1 MIQISLFVILTLLS
15 LVALGKIIFIAV
27 YYIIAHSKK
36 KAITKQL
43 ISMKKT
49 AVFLIIT
56 IILNEGVNIPKI
68 KVAFILAS
76 TTNPKEYIQRT

>member
-36 KAITKQL
+36 KAKC
-43 ISMKKT
+43 MH
-49 AVFLIIT
+49 
-56 IILNEGVNIPKI
+56 
-68 KVAFILAS
+68 
-76 TTNPKEYIQRT
+76 